1 MTSLVSS
8 IVRRS
13 EAGLTP
19 RLLRWS
25 ATSAERSPLGA
36 HSKPSSI
43 RLSQGAAVAAAPALV
58 GVAAVAVLAPQA
70 TPALAATTT
79 SGTSTT
85 SSGANA
91 APDTT
96 GLPGPASVELLA
108 ASQAANK
115 PVAAVTT
122 AAEASSTRYTVRSGD
137 SLSSISQHF
146 YHNAS
151 KWPVLY
157 WNNRRELRWA
167 DVIDPGEVLNIPSD
181 PTHIPRPPGQLGPDY
196 TPRHSTATTT
206 VAPVRERAPTTTVD
220 TSYTGGWPGGAFGAC
235 VVERESG
242 GNPDIWNAS
251 GHWGLYQFSASTW
264 AAYGGNPALFGSA
277 SVGEQE
283 AVFMT
288 ALARGGEDNWA
299 PYDGC

>member
-1 MTSLVSS
+1 M
-8 IVRRS
+8 
-13 EAGLTP
+13 
-19 RLLRWS
+19 
-25 ATSAERSPLGA
+25 GA
-36 HSKPSSI
+36 HSKPTNI
-43 RLSQGAAVAAAPALV
+43 RLPQGTAAVAAAPALA

-70 TPALAATTT
+70 TPALAATT

-85 SSGANA
+85 AHEA
-91 APDTT
+91 TIAPDISR
-96 GLPGPASVELLA
+96 LPGPASVELLA
-108 ASQAANK
+108 ANAAATK

-122 AAEASSTRYTVRSGD
+122 AAEASSTRYRVRSGD
-137 SLSSISQHF
+137 TLSSIAQHF
-146 YHNAS
+146 YHSAA

-167 DVIDPGEVLNIPSD
+167 DVIDPGEVLNIPAD
-181 PTHIPRPPGQLGPDY
+181 PTHVPRPPAQLGPEY
-196 TPRHSTATTT
+196 RPRHATSTVTA
-206 VAPVRERAPTTTVD
+206 APVQHAAAPTTTVA

-242 GNPDIWNAS
+242 GNPDIWNPS

-264 AAYGGNPALFGSA
+264 AAYGGDPALFGSA
-277 SVGEQE
+277 SVAEQE